1 MFRLLVSNTLSNS
14 SIAFLLSGPGIAVLT
29 CGAVGSS
36 GKKGCSAV
44 AVVSCIIAV
53 AALASGREDVVSV
66 RWVARRVRGARRV
79 VVRRNNV
86 IVIML
91 GIAEPY

>member
-1 MFRLLVSNTLSNS
+1 M
-14 SIAFLLSGPGIAVLT
+14 
-29 CGAVGSS
+29 
-36 GKKGCSAV
+36 